1 MDLLSN
7 VAKTSGQKEL
17 DLGVDVLY
25 IIFQNEFSGI
35 DLSKDLVQSFCQGLE
50 LFCGQQTY

>member
-25 IIFQNEFSGI
+25 IIFKNEFSGI
-35 DLSKDLVQSFCQGLE
+35 DLAEDLLQGLCQGIE
-50 LFCGQQTY
+50 LFCGQ

>member
-25 IIFQNEFSGI
+25 IIFQDEFSGI

-50 LFCGQQTY
+50 LFCSQQTY